1 MGIWRH
7 LLGGML
13 LWTAHFFAAYG
24 IASLLPGS
32 SLAAVLVL
40 IVTALAFGGAML
52 LLAAT
57 LRRRQADEDGLRRW
71 SSEGGAVLYG
81 LAGVAILY
89 QGLPAL
95 LA

>member
-13 LWTAHFFAAYG
+13 LWTVHFFAAYG
-24 IASLLPGS
+24 IASVLPGS
-32 SLAAVLVL
+32 ALAAPLVL
-40 IVTALAFGGAML
+40 AVTALALGVAIFL
-52 LLAAT
+52 LLRT
-57 LRRRQADEDGLRRW
+57 LRAQSAENDRLRSW
-71 SSEGGAVLYG
+71 SSEAGAVLYG

-89 QGLPAL
+89 QGMPAL